1 MNLLPMNAFSL
12 ASAVPLK
19 LTAFIWLTRAKLLR
33 RLLLRCQE
41 PRDVFGRL
49 ECASVLF
56 LFFFFFAIY
65 IGSVLPKGCL
75 WLWGRQSSPIVPIVR
90 CGAECLYS
98 MPDCRHC
105 CRYRLIYGLLLI
117 WKTIVRFD
125 TRACGFG
132 TISQY
137 IKIIMLPTSI
147 KFDTC
152 RQAWEQC
159 MLVSESLN

>member
-56 LFFFFFAIY
+56 LFFSFLLSTLDRFCPKVVFGSGDDKALPSYPSYVAVRSVYTVCRIVGTAVV
-65 IGSVLPKGCL
+65 IG
-75 WLWGRQSSPIVPIVR
+75 
-90 CGAECLYS
+90 
-98 MPDCRHC
+98 
-105 CRYRLIYGLLLI
+105 
-117 WKTIVRFD
+117 
-125 TRACGFG
+125 
-132 TISQY
+132 
-137 IKIIMLPTSI
+137 
-147 KFDTC
+147 
-152 RQAWEQC
+152 
-159 MLVSESLN
+159 